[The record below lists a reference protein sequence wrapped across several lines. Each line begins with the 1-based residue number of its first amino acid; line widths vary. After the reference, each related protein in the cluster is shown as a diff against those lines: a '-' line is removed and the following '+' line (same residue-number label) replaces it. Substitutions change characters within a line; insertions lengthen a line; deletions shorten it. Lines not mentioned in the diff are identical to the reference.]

1 MTKKITSRLAT
12 QRMVFGILY
21 FVSIG
26 KGLQQ
31 FRKDHK
37 KSQFKRYQQYRLQ
50 LIFERVQAG
59 LATMT
64 TFAVMLLHLLLN
76 IRQELVNMDRSVFI
90 TLNSEWTNSFFDTV
104 LPWIRNSLTWIPLYV
119 FLLFF
124 VTLNFKIKSW
134 WWVLL
139 FIVTVALTDMM
150 GTYLIKHNFERLR
163 PCRDP
168 EFAHFVRLLVNNCSG
183 GYSFTSNHA
192 ANHFGMAA
200 FFYMTFRNLLPKW
213 AWIGFLWAGI
223 IAYAQVYVGVHY
235 PSDVLGGALL
245 GLAVGSFTGSF
256 FNKRFG
262 FAIFEQQQ

>member
-21 FVSIG
+21 LVSIRN
-26 KGLQQ
+26 GLQQ

-50 LIFERVQAG
+50 LIFEQVQAG
-59 LATMT
+59 LASMT

-76 IRQELVNMDRSVFI
+76 IRQELVNIDRSVFI
-90 TLNSEWTNSFFDTV
+90 TLNSEWTNSFFDAV
-104 LPWIRNSLTWIPLYV
+104 LPWMRNSLTWIPLYV

-200 FFYMTFRNLLPKW
+200 FFYMTFRNLLPKL